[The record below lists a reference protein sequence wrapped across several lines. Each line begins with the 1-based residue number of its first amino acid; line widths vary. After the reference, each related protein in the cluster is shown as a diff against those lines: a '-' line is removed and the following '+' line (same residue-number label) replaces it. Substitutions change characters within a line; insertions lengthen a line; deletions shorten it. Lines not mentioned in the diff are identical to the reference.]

1 MDSAA
6 EAGVHELAQFGPE
19 WLFAGFVV
27 VAGIVLLI
35 ALVPVLRDYI
45 NKRMEIAEN
54 ESKERIDLDKRREE
68 RKEAE
73 EKSRE
78 QRDRERSEMEGRWA
92 SQNERSITSQERTTV
107 VLNAI
112 NSQLEVMNAQ
122 LMDSKANSKSIGEML
137 ANMDHKVEDIHREL
151 TK

>member
-1 MDSAA
+1 MESAA
-6 EAGVHELAQFGPE
+6 EAGVHELAAFGPE

-35 ALVPVLRDYI
+35 ALVPVIKDYV

-54 ESKERIDLDKRREE
+54 ESKERIALDKRREE

-73 EKSRE
+73 ESSRE
-78 QRDRERSEMEGRWA
+78 QRDRERSEAEGRWA
-92 SQNERSITSQERTTV
+92 AQYERSITSQEKNTV

-112 NSQLEVMNAQ
+112 NSQLEVMNSQ
-122 LMDSKANSKSIGEML
+122 LMDSKANSKTFGETL
-137 ANMDHKVEDIHREL
+137 ANMSHKVDDIHREL